1 MLRRTLLGKVL
12 GLAVMS
18 LATVGAAQAHAAVSP
33 DAAKT
38 LVDGMAAEAIST
50 LSAPDRTDAQIRE
63 KFHAILQK
71 NFDFDGIA
79 KFVLGRYWRTATPEQ
94 QTEYLKLFGDYIVGI
109 YANRFSQYSGET
121 LSTGNVRQDGDDAIV
136 TSKINLTRNPQPVAV
151 DWKVTTG
158 ADGKPRVSDVIIEQ
172 VSMSITQRSEF
183 ASIIQGSGGNV
194 EALLVRLRAKTGA
207 SR

>member
-1 MLRRTLLGKVL
+1 MLRRTVLHKTL
-12 GLAVMS
+12 GLVALGLIS
-18 LATVGAAQAHAAVSP
+18 LGVTLPAQAAVTP
-33 DAAKT
+33 DAAKA
-38 LVDGMAAEAIST
+38 LVDGMASEAISA
-50 LSAPDRTDAQIRE
+50 LAAPDRTDAQIRE
-63 KFHAILQK
+63 TFHGILQQ

-121 LSTGNVRQDGDDAIV
+121 VSIGNVRPDGEDAIV
-136 TSKINLTRNPQPVAV
+136 STRINLTRNPQPVAV

-158 ADGKPRVSDVIIEQ
+158 ADGKPRVTDVIIEQ

-183 ASIIQGSGGNV
+183 ASIIQSGGGQV
-194 EALLVRLRAKTGA
+194 EALLARLRSKTGA
-207 SR
+207 R

>member
-1 MLRRTLLGKVL
+1 MLRRTVLHKTL
-12 GLAVMS
+12 GLVALGLIS
-18 LATVGAAQAHAAVSP
+18 LGVTLPAQAAVTP
-33 DAAKT
+33 DAAKA
-38 LVDGMAAEAIST
+38 LVDGMASEAISA
-50 LSAPDRTDAQIRE
+50 LAAPDRTDAQIRE
-63 KFHAILQK
+63 TFHGILQQ

-121 LSTGNVRQDGDDAIV
+121 LSVGNVRQDGDDAIV
-136 TSKINLTRNPQPVAV
+136 STHINLTRNPQPVAV

-183 ASIIQGSGGNV
+183 ASIIQSGGGQV
-194 EALLVRLRAKTGA
+194 EALLARLRAKTGA
-207 SR
+207 R